1 MTVSTAPVA
10 SSPLLGFSEL
20 PKHPLSLIDIHGLY
34 DHIFPYDYNYAY
46 GTGNYKLIDWKMHL
60 LILFVGWITRIM
72 DRSFYP
78 TISCVKWF
86 CQGSN
91 TTLSKL
97 ELIWYM

>member
-46 GTGNYKLIDWKMHL
+46 GTGNYKLI
-60 LILFVGWITRIM
+60 I
-72 DRSFYP
+72 
-78 TISCVKWF
+78 
-86 CQGSN
+86 
-91 TTLSKL
+91 
-97 ELIWYM
+97 